1 MPNITFLSLIVFEL
15 ERKTCFRLKE
25 NGLGMAWNFG
35 KKEMLLCVRLIEHY
49 ISAKFQTCT
58 INTYRFTEDQRK
70 FREKRVFS
78 TLTLNDL
85 EM

>member
-1 MPNITFLSLIVFEL
+1 MDWAWLGISAK
-15 ERKTCFRLKE
+15 RKVLH
-25 NGLGMAWNFG
+25 
-35 KKEMLLCVRLIEHY
+35 VRLIEHY
-49 ISAKFQTCT
+49 ISAEFQTCT
-58 INTYRFTEDQRK
+58 YNTYRFTEDQRK

>member
-1 MPNITFLSLIVFEL
+1 MDWAWLGISEK
-15 ERKTCFRLKE
+15 RKVLH
-25 NGLGMAWNFG
+25 
-35 KKEMLLCVRLIEHY
+35 VRLIEHC

-85 EM
+85 QM

>member
-1 MPNITFLSLIVFEL
+1 MDWAWLGISEK
-15 ERKTCFRLKE
+15 RKVLH
-25 NGLGMAWNFG
+25 
-35 KKEMLLCVRLIEHY
+35 VRLIEHY

-58 INTYRFTEDQRK
+58 NNTYRFTEDQRK

>member
-1 MPNITFLSLIVFEL
+1 M
-15 ERKTCFRLKE
+15 K
-25 NGLGMAWNFG
+25 
-35 KKEMLLCVRLIEHY
+35 HY
-49 ISAKFQTCT
+49 ISAEFQTCT
-58 INTYRFTEDQRK
+58 YNTYRFTEDQRK

>member
-1 MPNITFLSLIVFEL
+1 MFSLNGKWIGHGSE
-15 ERKTCFRLKE
+15 FRQKE
-25 NGLGMAWNFG
+25 N
-35 KKEMLLCVRLIEHY
+35 MLHVRLIEHY

-70 FREKRVFS
+70 FRKKRVFS

>member
-1 MPNITFLSLIVFEL
+1 MDWAWLGISAK
-15 ERKTCFRLKE
+15 RKVLH
-25 NGLGMAWNFG
+25 
-35 KKEMLLCVRLIEHY
+35 VRLIEHY
-49 ISAKFQTCT
+49 ISAEFQTCT
-58 INTYRFTEDQRK
+58 NNTYRFTEDQRK

>member
-1 MPNITFLSLIVFEL
+1 
-15 ERKTCFRLKE
+15 
-25 NGLGMAWNFG
+25 MARNFG
-35 KKEMLLCVRLIEHY
+35 KRKVLHVRLIEHY

-58 INTYRFTEDQRK
+58 NNTYRFTEDQRK